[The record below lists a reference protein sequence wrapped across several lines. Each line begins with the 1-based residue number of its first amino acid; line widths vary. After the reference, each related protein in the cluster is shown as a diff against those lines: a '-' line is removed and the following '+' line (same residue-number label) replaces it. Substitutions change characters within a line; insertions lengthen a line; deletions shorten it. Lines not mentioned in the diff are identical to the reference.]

1 MAGQATLSTHILNL
15 VFIQIDAMTRL
26 HDPSA
31 PDQPLRWPVLFFMFG
46 LLAMTLM
53 VWRWGGTIEDSQAYF
68 DTARWFR
75 GEVGIDVLR
84 APFPYRTLVPALAAA
99 LPGDLRQVFAALNW
113 LFMTA
118 SACLM
123 TAAMLRAG
131 MDSKRATG
139 AGVIMLFALPTFWY
153 APYLLVDPGSICAR
167 SAFVLAVLSGQP
179 WLAALAGLA
188 GTAVREEN
196 ILLLVWLLATRRIS
210 IPGGLAVLAAAAAWL
225 VAVRFWLIPGL
236 PSYTWAPSWWT
247 VNHALH
253 DVRSL
258 LSIAGAALTVVPAA
272 VMGWRHAPASLKPL
286 RSLLFLMALPPLYA
300 ALCVRVEGRI
310 VWGLY
315 PFLIPFAAAYGLD
328 KAVRRKTEAP
338 PGGLA

>member
-1 MAGQATLSTHILNL
+1 MTLSR
-15 VFIQIDAMTRL
+15 DARAL
-26 HDPSA
+26 
-31 PDQPLRWPVLFFMFG
+31 DQPIRWPVLFFLFA

-68 DTARWFR
+68 DTARYFR
-75 GEVGIDVLR
+75 GELGIEALR
-84 APFPYRTLVPALAAA
+84 APFPYRTLVPAIAAA

-113 LFMTA
+113 LCMTA

-123 TAAMLRAG
+123 TAAALRAG
-131 MDSKRATG
+131 FDSRRATG
-139 AGVIMLFALPTFWY
+139 AGVLMLVSLPTFWY
-153 APYLLVDPGSICAR
+153 APYLLVDPGSVLAR
-167 SAFVLAVLSGQP
+167 SAFVLAVLAGQP

-196 ILLLVWLLATRRIS
+196 VLLLVWLLATRRIS
-210 IPGGLAVLAAAAAWL
+210 LAGGLAVLLAAGAWL
-225 VAVRFWLIPGL
+225 LAVRFWLIPGL

-258 LSIAGAALTVVPAA
+258 ASIAGASLPIVPAA
-272 VMGWRHAPASLKPL
+272 ILGWRHAPASVKPL
-286 RSLLFLMALPPLYA
+286 RSLLLLMALPPLYA

-315 PFLIPFAAAYGLD
+315 PFLIPFAAAYGLGRQGSPSP
-328 KAVRRKTEAP
+328 AAP
-338 PGGLA
+338 

>member
-1 MAGQATLSTHILNL
+1 MTLSR
-15 VFIQIDAMTRL
+15 DARAL
-26 HDPSA
+26 
-31 PDQPLRWPVLFFMFG
+31 DQPIRWPVLFFMFA

-68 DTARWFR
+68 DTARYFR
-75 GEVGIDVLR
+75 GELGIEALR

-113 LFMTA
+113 LCMTA

-123 TAAMLRAG
+123 TAAALRAG
-131 MDSKRATG
+131 FDSRRATG
-139 AGVIMLFALPTFWY
+139 AGVLMLVSLPTFWY
-153 APYLLVDPGSICAR
+153 APYLLVDPGSILAR
-167 SAFVLAVLSGQP
+167 SAFVLAVVAGQP

-210 IPGGLAVLAAAAAWL
+210 LAGGLAVLLAAGAWL
-225 VAVRFWLIPGL
+225 LTVRFWLIPGL

-258 LSIAGAALTVVPAA
+258 ASIAGASLPIVPAA
-272 VMGWRHAPASLKPL
+272 ILGWRHAPASVKPL
-286 RSLLFLMALPPLYA
+286 RSLLLLMALPPLYA

-315 PFLIPFAAAYGLD
+315 PFLIPFAAAYGLGRQGSPSP
-328 KAVRRKTEAP
+328 AAP
-338 PGGLA
+338 

>member
-1 MAGQATLSTHILNL
+1 MTLSR
-15 VFIQIDAMTRL
+15 DARAL
-26 HDPSA
+26 
-31 PDQPLRWPVLFFMFG
+31 DQPIRWPVLFFMFA

-68 DTARWFR
+68 DTARYFR
-75 GEVGIDVLR
+75 GELGIEALR
-84 APFPYRTLVPALAAA
+84 APFPYRTLVPAIAAA

-113 LFMTA
+113 LCMTA

-123 TAAMLRAG
+123 TAAALRAG
-131 MDSKRATG
+131 FDSRRATG
-139 AGVIMLFALPTFWY
+139 AGVLMLVSLPTFWY
-153 APYLLVDPGSICAR
+153 APYLLVDPGSILAR
-167 SAFVLAVLSGQP
+167 SAFVLAVLAGQP

-196 ILLLVWLLATRRIS
+196 ILLLAWLLATRRIS
-210 IPGGLAVLAAAAAWL
+210 LAGGLAVLLAAGAWL
-225 VAVRFWLIPGL
+225 LTVRFWLIPGL

-258 LSIAGAALTVVPAA
+258 ASIAGASLPIVPAA
-272 VMGWRHAPASLKPL
+272 ILGWRHAPASVKPL
-286 RSLLFLMALPPLYA
+286 RSLLLLMALPALYA

-315 PFLIPFAAAYGLD
+315 PFLIPFAAAYGLGRQGSPSP
-328 KAVRRKTEAP
+328 AAP
-338 PGGLA
+338 

>member
-1 MAGQATLSTHILNL
+1 MTLSR
-15 VFIQIDAMTRL
+15 DARAL
-26 HDPSA
+26 
-31 PDQPLRWPVLFFMFG
+31 DQPIRWPVLFFMFA

-68 DTARWFR
+68 DTARYFR
-75 GEVGIDVLR
+75 GELGIEALR

-113 LFMTA
+113 LCMTA

-123 TAAMLRAG
+123 TAAALRAG
-131 MDSKRATG
+131 FDSRRATG
-139 AGVIMLFALPTFWY
+139 AGVLMLVSLPTFWY
-153 APYLLVDPGSICAR
+153 APYLLVDPGSILAR
-167 SAFVLAVLSGQP
+167 SAFVLAVLAGQP

-196 ILLLVWLLATRRIS
+196 ILLLAWLLATRRIS
-210 IPGGLAVLAAAAAWL
+210 LAGGLAVLLAAGAWL
-225 VAVRFWLIPGL
+225 LTVRFWLIPGL

-258 LSIAGAALTVVPAA
+258 ASIAGASLPIVPAA
-272 VMGWRHAPASLKPL
+272 ILGWRHAPASVKPL
-286 RSLLFLMALPPLYA
+286 RSLLLLMALPPLYA

-315 PFLIPFAAAYGLD
+315 PFLIPFAAAYGLGRQGSPSP
-328 KAVRRKTEAP
+328 AAP
-338 PGGLA
+338 